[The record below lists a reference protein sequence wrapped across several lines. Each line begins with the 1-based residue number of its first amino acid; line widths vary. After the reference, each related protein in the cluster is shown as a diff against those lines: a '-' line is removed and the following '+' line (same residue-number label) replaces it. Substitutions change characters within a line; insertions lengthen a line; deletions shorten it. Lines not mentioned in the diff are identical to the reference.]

1 MADIRKKQ
9 LTVERII
16 SAMFSDSEMD
26 REDAWFEENYYAE
39 LAFAPAF
46 DMDDFHQFIVK
57 HNPGLTKQIM
67 LSIPGQFCDWEDA
80 CQYAPGL
87 KNDPGYAGYERD
99 LLEMWVNYLFLH
111 PDLMHVLADTI
122 SDVNPDADED
132 VVQMMSEYT
141 GGINPVFPAE
151 GTGALDGMT
160 VVFTGKSKYFIGE
173 DMEDFLRKN
182 GAKTS
187 HSVSKNVD
195 LLVIGEKPSAGK
207 IAKAGELGIT
217 ILHEEDLYSRNRA
230 ILKDCPA
237 TL

>member
-16 SAMFSDSEMD
+16 SAMFSKDFDPMDS
-26 REDAWFEENYYAE
+26 WFDENYYAE
-39 LAFAPAF
+39 LAFAPTF

-57 HNPGLTKQIM
+57 NDSALTQKIIK
-67 LSIPGQFCDWEDA
+67 SIPGEFCDWED
-80 CQYAPGL
+80 CLQYAPSI
-87 KNDPGYAGYERD
+87 KNDPDMYGFERD

-122 SDVNPDADED
+122 QDVNPDADSD
-132 VVQMMSEYT
+132 VINMMLEYS
-141 GGINPVFPAE
+141 GGIEPIFDTT
-151 GTGALDGMT
+151 GDGALGGMT

-173 DMEDFLRKN
+173 DMENFLQKN

-207 IAKAGELGIT
+207 LAKAGELGIT
-217 ILHEEDLYSRNRA
+217 ILHEEDLYSRNST

-237 TL
+237 IR